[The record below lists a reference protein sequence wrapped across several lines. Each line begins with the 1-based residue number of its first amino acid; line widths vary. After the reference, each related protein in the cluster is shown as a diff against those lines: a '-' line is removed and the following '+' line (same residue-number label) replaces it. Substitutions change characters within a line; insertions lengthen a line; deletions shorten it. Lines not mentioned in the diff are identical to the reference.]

1 MNTLEQIADLEK
13 QYLLQTYNRYPIAF
27 SRGKGVFLFD
37 LEGKRYLDFVSG
49 LGVNALGHAHPRIV
63 KAIREQAAMLV
74 HISNLYYHE
83 YQGPLAEKL
92 CKLSGLNR
100 AFFSNSGTEA
110 IEGSIKLARLA
121 GHRAGGAAKSRL
133 VALDGSYHGRTF
145 GALSLTGQDKH
156 RKGFEPLLE
165 EVTFVKQNDLASLR
179 AAISDETC
187 AIVLEPVFGEG
198 GIYECSVEFL
208 QECRALADRHRAALI
223 FDEIQCGLGRTGT
236 MFAFQSFGVTPDIV
250 AIAKP
255 IAAGLPLGAF
265 IAKEEFASAIS
276 PGQHGTTFGGGPLA
290 CRVAL
295 EFLAIVEEEKL
306 LENVNKVGA
315 YLHQELNA
323 LADRHHAALIFDEIQ
338 CGLGRTGTMF
348 AFQSFGV
355 TPDIVAIAKPIAAGL
370 PLGAFL
376 AKEEFASAIS
386 PGQHGTTFGGGPLAC
401 RVALEFLAIVEE
413 EKLLENVNKV
423 GAYLQQE
430 LKALAEKSAA
440 AREVRG
446 RGFIQGIELEIPA
459 RPIVDAGLAEGVLFN
474 STQDTVVRFLPPFL
488 LEEKHVDKG
497 IRVLKKLLG
506 KKRKKAA

>member
-1 MNTLEQIADLEK
+1 MKTFEQIAELERR
-13 QYLLQTYNRYPIAF
+13 YLLGTYNRYPIALT
-27 SRGKGVFLFD
+27 RGKGVFLYD
-37 LEGKRYLDFVSG
+37 LEDRRYLDFVSG

-63 KAIREQAAMLV
+63 KTIREQAGKLIHV
-74 HISNLYYHE
+74 SNLYYHE
-83 YQGPLAEKL
+83 YQGALAEKL
-92 CKLSGLNR
+92 CTLLGSTFGDAR

-110 IEGSIKLARLA
+110 IEGSIKLARVG
-121 GHRAGGAAKSRL
+121 GHRAGGESKSRL
-133 VALDGSYHGRTF
+133 VALEGSYHGRTF
-145 GALSLTGQDKH
+145 GALSLTGQEKH
-156 RKGFEPLLE
+156 RKGFEPMLE
-165 EVTFVKQNDLASLR
+165 EVTFVVQNDVEGLR
-179 AAISDETC
+179 TAVNDNTC
-187 AIVLEPVFGEG
+187 AIVLEPIFGEG
-198 GIYECSVEFL
+198 GIYEWSVEFL
-208 QECRALADRHRAALI
+208 QACRAAADRH
-223 FDEIQCGLGRTGT
+223 
-236 MFAFQSFGVTPDIV
+236 
-250 AIAKP
+250 K
-255 IAAGLPLGAF
+255 
-265 IAKEEFASAIS
+265 
-276 PGQHGTTFGGGPLA
+276 
-290 CRVAL
+290 
-295 EFLAIVEEEKL
+295 
-306 LENVNKVGA
+306 
-315 YLHQELNA
+315 
-323 LADRHHAALIFDEIQ
+323 AALIFDEIQ

-430 LKALAEKSAA
+430 LKALAENSAA

-446 RGFIQGIELEIPA
+446 RGFIQGIQLEIPA

-474 STQDTVVRFLPPFL
+474 STQDTVVPFLPPC
-488 LEEKHVDKG
+488 LEEKHVDKA

>member
-1 MNTLEQIADLEK
+1 MSTTVTSPEATSPHTLESFADLERK
-13 QYLLQTYNRYPIAF
+13 YLLHTYSRYPVVLT
-27 SRGKGVFLFD
+27 RGKGVFLFD
-37 LEGKRYLDFVSG
+37 IEGKRYLDFVSG

-63 KAIREQAAMLV
+63 KTIRDQAAKLIHV
-74 HISNLYYHE
+74 SNLYYHE

-92 CKLSGLNR
+92 CSLSGLNR

-121 GHRAGGAAKSRL
+121 GHRTGGEAKCKL
-133 VALDGSYHGRTF
+133 VALEGSYHGRTF

-165 EVTFVKQNDLASLR
+165 DVTFVKQNDLEGLR
-179 AAISDETC
+179 AAVNDNTC
-187 AIVLEPVFGEG
+187 AIVLEPIFGEG

-208 QECRALADRHRAALI
+208 RECRALADRHKAALI

-236 MFAFQSFGVTPDIV
+236 MFAFQTFGVTPDIV

-265 IAKEEFASAIS
+265 IAKEEFATAIS

-295 EFLAIVEEEKL
+295 EFL
-306 LENVNKVGA
+306 
-315 YLHQELNA
+315 
-323 LADRHHAALIFDEIQ
+323 
-338 CGLGRTGTMF
+338 
-348 AFQSFGV
+348 S
-355 TPDIVAIAKPIAAGL
+355 
-370 PLGAFL
+370 
-376 AKEEFASAIS
+376 
-386 PGQHGTTFGGGPLAC
+386 
-401 RVALEFLAIVEE
+401 IVEE

-423 GAYLQQE
+423 GAYLQQQ
-430 LKALAEKSAA
+430 LKSLVESRAA
-440 AREVRG
+440 AVGVRG
-446 RGFIQGIELEIPA
+446 RGFIQGIQLEIPA

-506 KKRKKAA
+506 KKRKAAA

>member
-1 MNTLEQIADLEK
+1 MNTFEQIAERER
-13 QYLLQTYNRYPIAF
+13 QFLLQTYNRYPVVLT
-27 SRGKGVFLFD
+27 RGKGVYLWD
-37 LEGKRYLDFVSG
+37 IEDKKYLDFVSG

-63 KAIREQAAMLV
+63 KAIREQAAKIV
-74 HISNLYYHE
+74 HVSNLYYHE

-92 CKLSGLNR
+92 CGLASAASGTSSGIKFR

-110 IEGSIKLARLA
+110 IEGAIKLARLA
-121 GHRAGGAAKSRL
+121 GHRAGGESKSKL

-165 EVTFVKQNDLASLR
+165 DVTFVKQNDIEGLR
-179 AAISDETC
+179 AAINDNVC
-187 AIVLEPVFGEG
+187 AIVLEPIFGEG

-208 QECRALADRHRAALI
+208 RECRALADRHKVALI

-236 MFAFQSFGVTPDIV
+236 IFAFQSFGVTPDIV

-265 IAKEEFASAIS
+265 IAKEEFA
-276 PGQHGTTFGGGPLA
+276 T
-290 CRVAL
+290 
-295 EFLAIVEEEKL
+295 
-306 LENVNKVGA
+306 
-315 YLHQELNA
+315 
-323 LADRHHAALIFDEIQ
+323 
-338 CGLGRTGTMF
+338 
-348 AFQSFGV
+348 
-355 TPDIVAIAKPIAAGL
+355 
-370 PLGAFL
+370 
-376 AKEEFASAIS
+376 AIS

-430 LKALAEKSAA
+430 LKGLVEKRAA
-440 AREVRG
+440 ATGVRG
-446 RGFIQGIELEIPA
+446 RGFIQGIQLEIPA
-459 RPIVDAGLAEGVLFN
+459 RPIVDAALAEGVLFN

-506 KKRKKAA
+506 KKRKAA